1 MAPLPAT
8 AFAARPDFA
17 VPWPV
22 VPVEPVVQADP
33 VAHAVQLLL
42 TALWTSNG
50 DRIVLE
56 TGQMPLMVTGKHK
69 CALMNYRLS
78 LQGIQEIATYLFP
91 LEYLEA
97 LEEIG
102 GTRIRLAGFNA
113 EAAYDDSGLTI
124 QITAIRRQNRV

>member
-1 MAPLPAT
+1 MAPLPAG
-8 AFAARPDFA
+8 AFEVSPDVA
-17 VPWPV
+17 IPWPV
-22 VPVEPVVQADP
+22 APAEPVVYADP

-42 TALWTSNG
+42 KALWTSNA

-56 TGQMPLMVTGKHK
+56 TGQMPLMMTGKHK
-69 CALMNYRLS
+69 CALMSYRLS

-91 LEYLEA
+91 LEHLEA

-113 EAAYDDSGLTI
+113 EAAYDDCG
-124 QITAIRRQNRV
+124 